1 MWRLYRRR
9 QQCLFTDDAA
19 PTEESDKKT
28 FIPDNQANKQHL
40 NMNESQI
47 RTSAAVKQHG
57 APDRQV
63 CADSIDVPLLKAQRM
78 HLQALLRLECNLIML
93 ASPTSDGGA
102 ICSIKVSTS
111 GHSGKMEEALHTGV
125 GHMLSTCTHA
135 QFSCEPQMSGKGRRH
150 VTMETSRNLLQKSF
164 GLQGEIKHGPIRRRI
179 LSAQEQKLSAN
190 LETQIHSNPF
200 TIIFLVV
207 SEKANWPMS
216 SLFLMSRAMFLRAV
230 ATAQTTR
237 SLSILS
243 NSTRIGRPFSLRTAA
258 RI

>member
-1 MWRLYRRR
+1 
-9 QQCLFTDDAA
+9 
-19 PTEESDKKT
+19 
-28 FIPDNQANKQHL
+28 
-40 NMNESQI
+40 
-47 RTSAAVKQHG
+47 
-57 APDRQV
+57 
-63 CADSIDVPLLKAQRM
+63 M

-93 ASPTSDGGA
+93 ASPTSDSGA

-111 GHSGKMEEALHTGV
+111 GHSGKMEEWHYSKALHTGV
-125 GHMLSTCTHA
+125 GHMLSTCTHS

-190 LETQIHSNPF
+190 LETQNHSNPF

-207 SEKANWPMS
+207 SKKANWPMS

>member
-19 PTEESDKKT
+19 PREESDKKT

-40 NMNESQI
+40 NMNECQI

-57 APDRQV
+57 APDRQA
-63 CADSIDVPLLKAQRM
+63 CAQTVLMFPYWKHRGV
-78 HLQALLRLECNLIML
+78 HLQALLRLECNLIY
-93 ASPTSDGGA
+93 
-102 ICSIKVSTS
+102 VSKSERTC
-111 GHSGKMEEALHTGV
+111 KMEEWHYSKAPRAGE

-164 GLQGEIKHGPIRRRI
+164 GLQGEIKHGPIRRRL

-190 LETQIHSNPF
+190 LETQNRSNPF
-200 TIIFLVV
+200 TTIFLVV
-207 SEKANWPMS
+207 SEKADSPMS